1 MPRNAGLVLPLLA
14 FVVLCTVWGY
24 SWVLLKIGLLDAGPF
39 GFAGL
44 RTLLGACALLLA
56 LPLLGRRLLTGRW
69 RELVLLGLVNTT
81 GLVGCSQWAL
91 VEGAANRTSI
101 LVYTMPFWT
110 LLIAYPLLGE
120 RVRGLQWPAIAAAAL
135 GLLCV
140 LRPWAPDGAFD
151 GSPMSSALGLGAA
164 WLWAIAVIMVKRMQ
178 ARGPIDLLAL
188 TAWQMFFGS
197 LVLCGIGLVVG
208 EASIA
213 WTPRFVSVLLVT
225 ALISTGMG
233 WALWV
238 YLLHRVPAGTASLMT
253 LMVPV
258 IAVAASSWQLDEV
271 LAPGDIAGIVAIVIG
286 LALLAAEA
294 LHSHRSVT
302 GTTAPE

>member
-1 MPRNAGLVLPLLA
+1 MSRAPALLLPFAA
-14 FVVLCTVWGY
+14 FVLLCAVWGY
-24 SWVLLKIGLLDAGPF
+24 SWVLLKLGLLDAGPF

-56 LPLLGRRLLTGRW
+56 LPLSGRALVVGRW

-110 LLIAYPLLGE
+110 LLLARPLLGE
-120 RVRGLQWPAIAAAAL
+120 RVRGLQWPAIAAAAV

-140 LRPWAPDGAFD
+140 LRPWAADGALE
-151 GSPMSSALGLGAA
+151 GSAASSALGLAAA
-164 WLWAIAVIMVKRMQ
+164 WLWAVAVIMVKRMQ
-178 ARGPIDLLAL
+178 ARGPVDLLAL

-197 LVLCGIGLVVG
+197 LVLCAIAIMAG
-208 EASIA
+208 EQPVQWSE
-213 WTPRFVSVLLVT
+213 RFIVVLLVT

-258 IAVAASSWQLDEV
+258 VAVASSSWQLDET
-271 LAPGDIAGIVAIVIG
+271 LAFGDLLGITAIVAG
-286 LALLAAEA
+286 LALLAIQA
-294 LHSHRSVT
+294 LQAHRSVT
-302 GTTAPE
+302 GT